1 EQVCEDASS
10 VTLSSALLA
19 SAIEHVKCVCEVVFD
34 HTKEHQEIELSES
47 NCNMN
52 QNSEQKLSVITNRKG
67 LFDMTHPEENAIEAL
82 SIEKMITLKG
92 QLIELERLIDELN
105 VPPEGLTK
113 DGAFIFDL
121 LSRAG
126 INHWTNNTLQTVIDE
141 IMSFTNSTHS
151 KLLR

>member
-1 EQVCEDASS
+1 MCEDASS

-67 LFDMTHPEENAIEAL
+67 LFDMTHPEENASML
-82 SIEKMITLKG
+82 CLLKDD
-92 QLIELERLIDELN
+92 IS
-105 VPPEGLTK
+105 
-113 DGAFIFDL
+113 FD
-121 LSRAG
+121 
-126 INHWTNNTLQTVIDE
+126 II
-141 IMSFTNSTHS
+141 SFSS
-151 KLLR
+151 